1 MAKVNPF
8 MQALRKLGVSNAE
21 LESEARQR
29 AAEEMG
35 ANKVGE
41 LTDRQMARL
50 RGTITEL
57 TVKPREGMPWL
68 EAELSDGSGSITLIW
83 MGRREIPGGAGGA
96 RNAGGRAG
104 VVCGRQAVAV
114 QPALRAHRRLIRRRG
129 APSA

>member
-1 MAKVNPF
+1 MARINPLVK
-8 MQALRKLGVSNAE
+8 ALRKLGGSNAE
-21 LESEARQR
+21 LESAERQR
-29 AAEEMG
+29 AAEQIG

-83 MGRREIPGGAGGA
+83 MGRREIPGVIA
-96 RNAGGRAG
+96 
-104 VVCGRQAVAV
+104 GRQMVV
-114 QPALRAHRRLIRRRG
+114 SGRVSCVDGNRSLYNPRYDLI
-129 APSA
+129 AD

>member
-1 MAKVNPF
+1 MARINPF
-8 MQALRKLGVSNAE
+8 VKAMRKLGVSNAE
-21 LESEARQR
+21 LESAERQR
-29 AAEEMG
+29 AAEQIG

-83 MGRREIPGGAGGA
+83 MGRREIPGVIA
-96 RNAGGRAG
+96 
-104 VVCGRQAVAV
+104 GRQMVV
-114 QPALRAHRRLIRRRG
+114 SGRVSCVDGNRSLYNPRYDLI
-129 APSA
+129 AD

>member
-1 MAKVNPF
+1 M
-8 MQALRKLGVSNAE
+8 GVSNAE
-21 LESEARQR
+21 LESAERQR
-29 AAEEMG
+29 AAEQIG

-83 MGRREIPGGAGGA
+83 MGRREIPGVIA
-96 RNAGGRAG
+96 
-104 VVCGRQAVAV
+104 GRQMVV
-114 QPALRAHRRLIRRRG
+114 SGRVSCVDGHRSLYNPRYDLI
-129 APSA
+129 AD

>member
-1 MAKVNPF
+1 MARINTLVK
-8 MQALRKLGVSNAE
+8 ALRKLGVSNAE
-21 LESEARQR
+21 LESAERQR
-29 AAEEMG
+29 AAEQIG

-83 MGRREIPGGAGGA
+83 MGRREIPGVIA
-96 RNAGGRAG
+96 
-104 VVCGRQAVAV
+104 GRQMVV
-114 QPALRAHRRLIRRRG
+114 SGRVSCVDGNRSLYNPRYDLI
-129 APSA
+129 AD

>member
-1 MAKVNPF
+1 MAKDNPF
-8 MQALRKLGVSNAE
+8 LHALRKLGVSNAE

-41 LTDRQMARL
+41 LTDRQVARL

-83 MGRREIPGGAGGA
+83 MGRREIPGVLAG
-96 RNAGGRAG
+96 REMLVSGR
-104 VVCGRQAVAV
+104 VSCVDGRRSLYN
-114 QPALRAHRRLIRRRG
+114 PRYELI
-129 APSA
+129 SD

>member
-1 MAKVNPF
+1 MGRINPLVK
-8 MQALRKLGVSNAE
+8 ALRKLGVSNAE
-21 LESEARQR
+21 LESAERQR
-29 AAEEMG
+29 AAEQIG

-83 MGRREIPGGAGGA
+83 MGRREIPGVIA
-96 RNAGGRAG
+96 
-104 VVCGRQAVAV
+104 GRQMVV
-114 QPALRAHRRLIRRRG
+114 SGRVSCVDGNRSLYNPRYDLI
-129 APSA
+129 AD

>member
-1 MAKVNPF
+1 MTKANPF
-8 MQALRKLGVSNAE
+8 LQALRKLGVSNAE
-21 LESEARQR
+21 LESEARRR
-29 AAEEMG
+29 AAEGMG

-83 MGRREIPGGAGGA
+83 MGRREIPGVLAG
-96 RNAGGRAG
+96 REMLVGGRVSCVDG
-104 VVCGRQAVAV
+104 KRSLYN
-114 QPALRAHRRLIRRRG
+114 PRYELI
-129 APSA
+129 AD